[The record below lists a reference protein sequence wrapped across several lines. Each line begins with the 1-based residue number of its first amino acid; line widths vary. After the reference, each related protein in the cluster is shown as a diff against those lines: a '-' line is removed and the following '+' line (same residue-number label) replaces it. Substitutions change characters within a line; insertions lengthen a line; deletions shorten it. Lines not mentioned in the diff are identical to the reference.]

1 MKGRIFAAILAGG
14 AIGFALYSGWYGLS
28 TPLAIASQAVEE
40 KAAQAPAR
48 GTDEKG
54 LLAAINRKEQ
64 EIVEREGEL
73 KRKEERLN
81 VIKRDIEARLAE
93 LRKVHQEIE
102 SLVRKINE
110 ADDERTRKI
119 VKIYESMSPEEAA
132 TRIEGLDRE
141 MAVMILSAMS
151 EKKAAKIL
159 GLVDV
164 KRSVELS
171 RDFRIMK

>member
-1 MKGRIFAAILAGG
+1 MKGKIAAAILAGG
-14 AIGFALYSGWYGLS
+14 AVGFALFSGWYGLS
-28 TPLAIASQAVEE
+28 TPVVMASQAVEE
-40 KAAQAPAR
+40 KAVKAPAPE
-48 GTDEKG
+48 TAEKG

-73 KRKEERLN
+73 LKKEERLN

-93 LRKVHQEIE
+93 LKKVHQDIE
-102 SLVRKINE
+102 SLVNKINE
-110 ADDERTRKI
+110 ADDERVKKI

-132 TRIEGLDRE
+132 SRIEGLDKD

-151 EKKAAKIL
+151 ERKAAKIF

-164 KRSVELS
+164 KKSVELS
-171 RDFRIMK
+171 KDFRIKK

>member
-1 MKGRIFAAILAGG
+1 MKGKILAAILAGG
-14 AIGFALYSGWYGLS
+14 ATGFALYSGWYGLS
-28 TPLAIASQAVEE
+28 APIVMASQAIEE
-40 KAAQAPAR
+40 KAAQAAVQP
-48 GTDEKG
+48 TDEKG

-64 EIVEREGEL
+64 EVIEREGEVT
-73 KRKEERLN
+73 RKEERLN
-81 VIKRDIEARLAE
+81 AIKRDIESRLAE

-102 SLVRKINE
+102 SLVKKINE

-132 TRIEGLDRE
+132 SRIEGLDKE
-141 MAVMILSAMS
+141 MSVMILSAMN

-171 RDFRIMK
+171 KDFRIKK